1 MPGLQ
6 DKLLFASAICSPVLV
21 FLGVLWWVGFFT

>member
-6 DKLLFASAICSPVLV
+6 DTMRWALTVACPVLM
-21 FLGVLWWVGFFT
+21 FLSVLWWVGFFT